1 MSSRSF
7 SLTLASAACLA
18 PWALCAPAAAPDE
31 GLGALAASAQAAMKA
46 GQWDVA
52 LAACTRAVETF
63 GAKNPMQAFGPQF
76 GAVYHHKGVCEMKLK
91 RWDDA
96 MKSFEICYRD
106 FPNTAAAAENANSF
120 QKLALLRWGEAA
132 MGAGKWELALEKFR
146 KFLLERDRKRDVFL
160 QGPLHIGMAV
170 CHYRLGDIPEGNED
184 LEIALRNKA
193 GFPTPDE
200 GIAAAFEALVGA
212 AVSAGNE
219 QALLDFITKNRGELE
234 TSPSAMQRFA
244 GVFLKLAGDA
254 ATAGMHGAALRI
266 YQLVPS
272 TESVMADIRS
282 RLAAMGPMESVKDGG
297 GAVSRKQLEAESAE
311 LEKQSASGI
320 TAEALKLSG
329 VALIHERFGNIRG
342 AFAIYQELEA
352 DHSTSANRGQNLF
365 HLVRTAA
372 LVSSS
377 AETRRHAEEFLKS
390 FPTSPQ
396 AQAVRRILLTKLH
409 GDRDHQA
416 CIEVATPMLDSLKP
430 DSPERDLCL
439 HVLGAALF
447 HSGRFA
453 DALPLLEKHAE
464 SHPDSP
470 FAAATAWLL
479 AADLTALGRWQ
490 EAAVLLDAFLEQH
503 AAERELLPLV
513 LLDRAKCHQHEKQFH
528 EALAKLTRLV
538 SEFPESGATGEAFH
552 LTGEIES
559 QLGAKDK
566 AAAAHESA
574 LGIAEKRGDSA
585 AAAASLEALV
595 VLSGDA
601 PRGDPRLKK
610 AAAYADRFWKDH
622 AGTSAAKPRVAIAE
636 IPAYAAAGR
645 MDEALR
651 RLQEAIVEAASGPS
665 RAVTTALIQAHASA
679 FLEKHTPAD
688 LKALYHGFPGIR
700 ADDVFTRSEL
710 RDAVIAA
717 FEKRAAA
724 GDEAAK
730 PVVKALYQEL
740 KTGFAMKDLS
750 NRLLVRIGD
759 HLRLATSTP
768 REALPFYD
776 EVIGREDADR
786 RMAALLGRA
795 DVFSASSAPA
805 DAAKAAEDFKRVA
818 RESAD
823 QAERDYALGRIKQ
836 TEAAGK

>member
-1 MSSRSF
+1 
-7 SLTLASAACLA
+7 
-18 PWALCAPAAAPDE
+18 
-31 GLGALAASAQAAMKA
+31 
-46 GQWDVA
+46 
-52 LAACTRAVETF
+52 
-63 GAKNPMQAFGPQF
+63 MQAFGPQF

-91 RWDDA
+91 RWDEA

-106 FPNTAAAAENANSF
+106 FPNPAASAENGNSF

-132 MGAGKWELALEKFR
+132 MGAGKWEVALEKFR

-184 LEIALRNKA
+184 LEIALHNKA
-193 GFPTPDE
+193 GFSTPDA
-200 GIAAAFEALVGA
+200 GIVAAFEALVA
-212 AVSAGNE
+212 AAITARNE
-219 QALLDFITKNRGELE
+219 QALLDFIGKNRGELV
-234 TSPSAMQRFA
+234 TSPSAMHRFS
-244 GVFLKLAGDA
+244 GTFLKLAGDA
-254 ATAGMHGAALRI
+254 AAAGMNGTALRI
-266 YQLVPS
+266 YQFAPS

-282 RLAAMGPMESVKDGG
+282 RLVTMGSLESVKDGG
-297 GAVSRKQLEAESAE
+297 GEISRKQLEAEFAE
-311 LEKQSASGI
+311 LEKQSTSGN
-320 TAEALKLSG
+320 TAEVLKLSG
-329 VALIHERFGNIRG
+329 VALIHERLGNIRG
-342 AFAIYQELEA
+342 AFVIYQELEA
-352 DHSTSANRGQNLF
+352 NHSSSASREQNLF
-365 HLVRTAA
+365 QLIRTAS
-372 LVSSS
+372 LVSSG
-377 AETRRHAEEFLKS
+377 AETRRHAEEFLKT
-390 FPTSPQ
+390 FPASPQ
-396 AQAVRRILLTKLH
+396 AQAVRRMLLSKLH
-409 GDRDHQA
+409 GDRDYQA
-416 CIEVATPMLDSLKP
+416 CIEVATPMLEALKP
-430 DSPERDLCL
+430 DAPERDLCL

-470 FAAATAWLL
+470 FAATTAWLL
-479 AADLTALGRWQ
+479 AANLTALQRWQ
-490 EAAVLLDAFLEQH
+490 EAAVLLDAFLEKH
-503 AAERELLPLV
+503 PTESALLPLV
-513 LLDRAKCHQHEKQFH
+513 LLDRAKCHHHEKQFH

-538 SEFPESGATGEAFH
+538 SEFPESDAAGEAFH
-552 LTGEIES
+552 LIGGIES

-566 AAAAHESA
+566 AVAAHESA
-574 LGIAEKRGDSA
+574 LTIAGKRGDSSA
-585 AAAASLEALV
+585 AAAALEALV
-595 VLSGDA
+595 VLLGDA

-610 AAAYADRFWKDH
+610 AAAHADRFWKDH
-622 AGTSAAKPRVAIAE
+622 AKESVAKPRVAIAE
-636 IPAYAAAGR
+636 IAAYASAGR
-645 MDEALR
+645 MDEALS
-651 RLQEAIVEAASGPS
+651 RLQEAIAEAAAGPS
-665 RAVTTALIQAHASA
+665 RVVTVALIQAHAAA
-679 FLEKHTPAD
+679 FLEKHSPEE
-688 LKALYHGFPGIR
+688 LKTLYHDFPGIR
-700 ADDVFTRSEL
+700 AEDAFTRSEL
-710 RDAVIAA
+710 GDAVIAA
-717 FEKRAAA
+717 FEKRAAS

-805 DAAKAAEDFKRVA
+805 DAAKAVEDFKRVA

-836 TEAAGK
+836 TEATEK